1 MHAYCISANM
11 CKLCSEKQ
19 SDCGVCNIFF
29 GGEGFA
35 TEFITN
41 LYQNKLKYVLGSY
54 MFVHNSKFLHVC
66 LIKCYLADQRK
77 EMRHIWAQT
86 KIF

>member
-1 MHAYCISANM
+1 MHIVYQQICANYVQ
-11 CKLCSEKQ
+11 KNNQ
-19 SDCGVCNIFF
+19 IVGFAIFLL

-66 LIKCYLADQRK
+66 LIKCYLADERK